1 MERVPMM
8 RFRWMTAAFAMFA
21 LTVAGAPA
29 LALTL
34 PVIGGPGL
42 DQGQICLSGSLCP
55 GTPTFTLGGPAPVA
69 GSFTYNSGPGTVDFV
84 LTLTGPAVFGGVT
97 VLAGT
102 TFSAIG
108 VPVVSAPL
116 GGGVVAISQSGFAT
130 GLVAPLLSAPP
141 LGVIANTPA
150 VSALNCLIGTGAD
163 QCGVSLGAGGFTVN
177 AGGPN
182 YDVFVTFNVNVPEPT
197 TMALVGAG
205 FLGLGWAGR
214 KRP

>member
-1 MERVPMM
+1 M
-8 RFRWMTAAFAMFA
+8 RYRWMTAALAASA
-21 LTVAGAPA
+21 LTVVSSQA

-42 DQGQICLSGSLCP
+42 DQGQACLSGSLCP
-55 GTPTFTLGGPAPVA
+55 GTPTFTLGGPAPVS

-84 LTLTGPAVFGGVT
+84 LTLTGPAAFGPVT

-102 TFSAIG
+102 TFSATG
-108 VPVVSAPL
+108 VPVLSAPL

-130 GLVAPLLSAPP
+130 GLVSPLLSAPP
-141 LGVIANTPA
+141 LTVLANTPA

-163 QCGVSLGAGGFTVN
+163 QCGVSLGAGGLTVN

-182 YDVFVTFNVNVPEPT
+182 YDVFLTFNVNVPEPT
-197 TMALVGAG
+197 TLALVLA
-205 FLGLGWAGR
+205 GLGGLALRGR
-214 KRP
+214 RV